1 MRFKRITAVLLCML
15 LVITSGCSKN
25 VEVKDEPKDETE
37 GSITIW
43 SSRENFDLINLSA
56 NNYNKL
62 HSKVSFNMVVVGSN
76 ELFDKLQ
83 LALLSKENLPDIL
96 CINDE
101 DIQKL
106 LNKQDTI
113 FEETSDD
120 LKKENYLKYKIDNL
134 SLGGKLYGFPLAEK
148 PAVMVFRTD
157 TLEKNQINL
166 EYIKTWQ
173 DYIALKVSS
182 ALPFEEEKLY
192 RTFLSQLGSSYFDK
206 EGKVEINSP
215 RSLRAVENMKK
226 LYASG
231 IVRNTKSFDEAN
243 GLLKKG
249 EIDSALI
256 STEDLTKLYKELPEL
271 RSKLQVIK
279 PPASEEGGNQAISLG
294 GSSLMLINS
303 SKNKSLGLDFTK
315 FAAENRENLISIMI
329 ELGDVPAYTN
339 YYDEKGFGN
348 KVFLGLS
355 KELYGINYTNNFS
368 AVKAPISEA
377 AFNIIVKG
385 QDAKITLD
393 ELQKNLSI
401 QIK

>member
-1 MRFKRITAVLLCML
+1 MGFKRITAVLLCML

-25 VEVKDEPKDETE
+25 VEVKDEPKDETV

-83 LALLSKENLPDIL
+83 MALLSKENLPDIL

-148 PAVMVFRTD
+148 PAVMVLRTD

-192 RTFLSQLGSSYFDK
+192 RTFLNQLGGSYFDK
-206 EGKVEINSP
+206 DGKVEINSQ
-215 RSLRAVENMKK
+215 RSLRAIENMKK

-231 IVRNTKSFDEAN
+231 IVRNTKSFEEAN
-243 GLLKKG
+243 SLLKKG

-256 STEDLTKLYKELPEL
+256 STEDLSKLYKEQPEL

-294 GSSLMLINS
+294 GSSLMVINS
-303 SKNKSLGLDFTK
+303 SKNKSLSLDFTK
-315 FAAENRENLISIMI
+315 FTAENRENLISIMA
-329 ELGDVPAYTN
+329 ELGAVPAYTN

-348 KVFLGLS
+348 KAFLGFA

-368 AVKAPISEA
+368 AVKGPISEA
-377 AFNIIVKG
+377 VFNIIVKG